1 MIALRSY
8 LSYYVESLFNS
19 VLASKTTV
27 YSLKRIDIDK
37 QLKPFC
43 NKSSLKKLL
52 IKFIMR
58 GGGGGSYNIRGGGGD
73 AWTRSNDK
81 ISNFNLALS
90 AFLLM

>member
-1 MIALRSY
+1 MVIALRLY

-27 YSLKRIDIDK
+27 YILKRIDIDK

-43 NKSSLKKLL
+43 NKPSFKKLL

-58 GGGGGSYNIRGGGGD
+58 GGGVSYN
-73 AWTRSNDK
+73 
-81 ISNFNLALS
+81 
-90 AFLLM
+90 

>member
-58 GGGGGSYNIRGGGGD
+58 GGGGSHIIYGGAGGVLGREVMIKL
-73 AWTRSNDK
+73 A
-81 ISNFNLALS
+81 ISI
-90 AFLLM
+90 

>member
-58 GGGGGSYNIRGGGGD
+58 GGGSHIIYGGGGGD